1 MKTWEKW
8 SEQQRAEFFNLIKDH
23 ITDVKGIIQIV
34 MPSGDVIGDYAFY
47 PFEDPNNIVILPE
60 WESGRIERDMFY
72 WVPSKRRDD
81 ELFIIGVN
89 QSSCIPYWATIMHY
103 IGNDLQ
109 FNEFYE
115 GFENVI
121 EAINKI
127 LAGELPYR
135 IISRTYV
142 FKADDLRS

>member
-8 SEQQRAEFFNLIKDH
+8 SDQQQAEFFKLIKDH
-23 ITDVKGIIQIV
+23 ITNVKEFVWIWLPDG
-34 MPSGDVIGDYAFY
+34 SVIGDDGFY
-47 PFEDPNNIVILPE
+47 SYDDPNRIVIPPD
-60 WESGRIERDMFY
+60 WVGGRIERGMFY
-72 WVPSKRRDD
+72 WIPSKRRDD
-81 ELFIIGVN
+81 ECFKIEVHLSAFT
-89 QSSCIPYWATIMHY
+89 PYWMAITHTIGDEL
-103 IGNDLQ
+103 I
-109 FNEFYE
+109 FTEFYE
-115 GFENVI
+115 DFEDVI